1 MTNNKQIAIDGP
13 ASAGKSTVAKI
24 LAKKMNYIYCDTGA
38 MYRALTLA
46 ALRRNADISS
56 EIELTKIL
64 ADIEIS
70 FKQMADGQH
79 VFLNGEDVTQE
90 IRLPEV
96 TNSVSEVSS
105 FKKVRA
111 ELVSRQRKFSDSDSI
126 VMDGRDIGT
135 VVLPEADLKIFLV
148 ASVEE
153 RAQRRYD
160 ENTKNGINTP
170 FDVLKKEI
178 EDRDTYDSTRKESP
192 LVQAEDAI
200 LVDTT
205 GLNIDQVVQKIEDL
219 MN

>member
-46 ALRRNADISS
+46 ALRQNADISS

-64 ADIEIS
+64 AEIEIS
-70 FKQMADGQH
+70 FKQMVDGQH